1 MGLERSDRIA
11 SVQRRR
17 QGDIHRID
25 QIGLTSCI
33 QVGRHLLD
41 AESVLPVAKF
51 RSIPTGG
58 QNDFVSSGPNGFD
71 HSVGN
76 STYSYKGPAHYMAD
90 GTKNQRIVSTVQM
103 V

>member
-1 MGLERSDRIA
+1 VLDTESGLP
-11 SVQRRR
+11 
-17 QGDIHRID
+17 
-25 QIGLTSCI
+25 L
-33 QVGRHLLD
+33 
-41 AESVLPVAKF
+41 AKF
-51 RSIPTGG
+51 RRIPTGR
-58 QNDFVSSGPNGFD
+58 QDDFVSSGPNGFD